1 MTNIDLKEVGFN
13 IQMAGM
19 LLADKD
25 KLYVVAFPDELLHE
39 NKELELVVTNAEEY
53 KALIRQ
59 MDIQELV
66 LHGDDKNRKTVL
78 RKSQR
83 QISQGAT
90 WEVFARDNYTCRYCG
105 VTGIPMT
112 YDHIKLWED
121 EGDDTVENGVCSC
134 RKCNKTRGNM
144 DYAEWLKSKYYRAR
158 EHNLSVDV
166 RLANAELAT
175 RYLSFK
181 PRVSKRSR

>member
-19 LLADKD
+19 LLADRD
-25 KLYVVAFPDELLHE
+25 KMYVVTFPYEGIHE
-39 NKELELVVTNAEEY
+39 TKDLEIIVPTVKEF
-53 KALIRQ
+53 KDLIKQ

-83 QISQGAT
+83 QIGQGVT

-105 VTGIPMT
+105 ITGKPMT
-112 YDHIKLWED
+112 FDHIKLWED

-144 DYAEWLKSKYYRAR
+144 DYAEWLKSKYYKAR
-158 EHNLSVDV
+158 EHNLSVEV

-175 RYLSFK
+175 RYLGFAPK
-181 PRVSKRSR
+181 VSKRSR